1 MEFQTSAWHFE
12 QHTESNLNFFQP
24 KSTWQ
29 HFSQHCNMYAYLFAR
44 YHPSETYIC
53 AFRVTS
59 TNSHTNSQSSVRW
72 HKAKKNP
79 FIVDFKKSLI
89 KIRSYAFTVFDS
101 DRRQRARCHGKAPA
115 IRLTRKSYRKF
126 TKVVRLVVNFLTFTV
141 SMIWILLHALLSAFC
156 SKHFLLLNLCFLHS
170 YLHSYL
176 PVTAGNIFV
185 FVWMRMNEID
195 AAGNLLLSV
204 IHRTT
209 ELATCW
215 IGWAKSHSKD
225 ITLFACLRCYNSLLM
240 VNATNI
246 CW

>member
-1 MEFQTSAWHFE
+1 
-12 QHTESNLNFFQP
+12 
-24 KSTWQ
+24 
-29 HFSQHCNMYAYLFAR
+29 MYAYLFAR
-44 YHPSETYIC
+44 YHPSETYTC

-170 YLHSYL
+170 YL

-195 AAGNLLLSV
+195 AAQVQLEIYCYQLFTGQQNLQRAELVEQNHILKILLYSLVYDV
-204 IHRTT
+204 IIRY
-209 ELATCW
+209 LW
-215 IGWAKSHSKD
+215 
-225 ITLFACLRCYNSLLM
+225 
-240 VNATNI
+240 
-246 CW
+246 